1 VIAAQSRRT
10 RRSQPIEQQFTH
22 VERPKVK
29 NPQRQPGWA
38 RAARELLVMSP
49 SVMRVEPELPEDP
62 QGPVTTTVTRRIK
75 FHSWVSA
82 NA

>member
-1 VIAAQSRRT
+1 MG
-10 RRSQPIEQQFTH
+10 P
-22 VERPKVK
+22 
-29 NPQRQPGWA
+29 W
-38 RAARELLVMSP
+38 
-49 SVMRVEPELPEDP
+49 VMRVEPELPEDP